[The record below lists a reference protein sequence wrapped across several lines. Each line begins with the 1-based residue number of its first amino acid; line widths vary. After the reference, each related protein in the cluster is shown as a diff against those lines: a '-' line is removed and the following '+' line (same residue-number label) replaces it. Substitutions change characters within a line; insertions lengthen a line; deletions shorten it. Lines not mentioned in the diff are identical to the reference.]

1 MSHSQTPES
10 NKQLLMVA
18 WGISPRWGSEEAV
31 GWDWLNSVPSGWTT
45 TLLTA
50 SRGVEQILWGQKN
63 DFIAPSLI
71 SVESHRKSWKLKTKK
86 TGFLMRMELWCAY
99 WHDMNL
105 MRNHACEIVKN
116 KKINLIHQ
124 TTIATW
130 RCGMP
135 FHSLG
140 LPTVW
145 GPIGGSE
152 PFPWRYLFETSPLNW
167 FYEGSRSLT
176 GWLSRRRKMVIESA
190 KQVDVVIA
198 TNRQTEELLRSLG
211 RTKPILRQPMVISV
225 ERFQEIQRAR
235 RIRDQKCLKI
245 IGAGTIEGRKG
256 FALTIK
262 ALAKLKNK
270 GIPFEYTIAGNGFEL
285 KKLKSLVKNL
295 DLEKQVFFPGGLGS
309 QAYVRK
315 LNESHVFCFPS
326 LRDNSPLSLLEA
338 MAAGCVPIVL
348 DNGGPAEAVDSECGF
363 VLPLECPKQTIDRIQ
378 SVLSSIWSNQ
388 SLLNDLSRNAIK
400 NIEARFLANRIP
412 DVMAKAYS
420 LAIENFRM

>member
-1 MSHSQTPES
+1 MSK
-10 NKQLLMVA
+10 NLLMVA
-18 WGISPRWGSEEAV
+18 WGLSPRWGSEEAM
-31 GWDWLNSVPSGWTT
+31 GWHWLANVPPGWST

-50 SRGVEQILWGQKN
+50 RRGAEQVQWGQQN
-63 DFIAPSLI
+63 NLIASSLCAI
-71 SVESHRKSWKLKTKK
+71 ETPKK
-86 TGFLMRMELWCAY
+86 AWRLRTQKMGFGMRMELWWAY
-99 WHDMNL
+99 WRDMRF
-105 MRNHACEIVKN
+105 MQSHAKSLI
-116 KKINLIHQ
+116 KIGNFDLIHQ

-167 FYEGSRSLT
+167 FYEAGRSLT
-176 GWLSRRRKMVIESA
+176 SLLARKKSEILNSIKE
-190 KQVDVVIA
+190 VDVVIS
-198 TNRQTEELLRSLG
+198 TNRQTEQLLRSLG
-211 RTKPILRQPMVISV
+211 RIKPILRQPMVMSI
-225 ERFQEIQRAR
+225 ERFQEIQHAR
-235 RIRDQKCLKI
+235 RNKDQKCLKI

-285 KKLKSLVKNL
+285 EKLKSLVKNL
-295 DLEKQVFFPGGLGS
+295 DLEKQVFFPGGLDS
-309 QAYVRK
+309 EAYIQK

-348 DNGGPAEAVDSECGF
+348 DNGGPAEAVDSKCGF
-363 VLPLECPKQTIDRIQ
+363 VLPLECPRLTIDRIQ

-388 SLLNDLSRNAIK
+388 SLLNGLSRNAIK
-400 NIEARFLANRIP
+400 NVEARFLANRIP

-420 LAIENFRM
+420 LALENFRM